1 MPLFPEEI
9 ARDAARVVAAGAGA
23 LHVHLRAAD
32 GSETLDPP
40 ICDAVVLAIRDAC
53 PNIPVGLT
61 TAIWIEPDPVRRLE
75 RVAAWAVPSDFVSVN
90 LSEAGVSQLCDHLL
104 ARGIGIEAGVWTVE
118 HAWTPRLHHGAGFAT
133 WG

>member
-1 MPLFPEEI
+1 LLQVCLNGGRSRAAHRAVPLFPEEI

-61 TAIWIEPDPVRRLE
+61 TAIWIDRRSDQTE
-75 RVAAWAVPSDFVSVN
+75 AARVGPPETNRLASCHPATTPS
-90 LSEAGVSQLCDHLL
+90 A
-104 ARGIGIEAGVWTVE
+104 
-118 HAWTPRLHHGAGFAT
+118 
-133 WG
+133 